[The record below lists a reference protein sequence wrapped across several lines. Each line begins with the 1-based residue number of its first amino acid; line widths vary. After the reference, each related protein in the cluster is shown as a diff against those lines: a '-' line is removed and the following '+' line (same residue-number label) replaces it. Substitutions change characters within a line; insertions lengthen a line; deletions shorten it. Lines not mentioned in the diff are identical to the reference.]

1 MRPTMT
7 MTPEKVKEKV
17 TDNTGT
23 GGGDWN
29 VILWNNDYNT
39 FDEVI
44 MGLVTVLGMSA
55 SAAAGKAQEV
65 HTKGKSIV
73 KTAPQEHA
81 EMYKEQLEAAI
92 PGVSVTI
99 EKV

>member
-1 MRPTMT
+1 MT
-7 MTPEKVKEKV
+7 MTPEKIKE
-17 TDNTGT
+17 TSNTGT

-29 VILWNNDYNT
+29 VILWNNEYNT

-44 MGLVTVLGMSA
+44 MGLVSVIGLSPPQ
-55 SAAAGKAQEV
+55 AAGKAQEI
-65 HTKGKSIV
+65 HTKGKAIV

-81 EMYKEQLEAAI
+81 EMYKDQLESAI